1 MASCSECML
10 NAVLTMPKA
19 SARNCRAENN
29 YINTYIYYRGLCR
42 IFYSINRGRERVMKL
57 LAPNSS

>member
-10 NAVLTMPKA
+10 NAVLTMLKE
-19 SARNCRAENN
+19 STRNCRAENN
-29 YINTYIYYRGLCR
+29 YINTYIYYQGLCR
-42 IFYSINRGRERVMKL
+42 IFYSLNRGRERVMKL